1 MRLQSNCVWLFSY
14 LTISEKIE
22 SPLIQKVYREPLAL
36 VDAQFSDRIESEDRL
51 ETAGAVDEI
60 WAPACTHLEES
71 QGAAVGAETHY
82 QADHA
87 STPAGGP
94 CLVF

>member
-22 SPLIQKVYREPLAL
+22 SPLIQKVYREPLVL

-51 ETAGAVDEI
+51 EAAGAVDEI
-60 WAPACTHLEES
+60 WAKLAPIWKSVKEP
-71 QGAAVGAETHY
+71 Q
-82 QADHA
+82 
-87 STPAGGP
+87 
-94 CLVF
+94 